1 MSNKPSVTPLPSA
14 TVILL
19 RDAGDHLE
27 TLLLR
32 RNSRL
37 SFHGGAWVF
46 PGGRIDPEDYPPGA
60 ESDVLAAAQHAAVR
74 EAYEEAALVIA
85 PEDLV
90 FISHWT
96 TPEGRP
102 ERFSTWF
109 FVAAARD
116 GVVRIDGG
124 EIHAHRWARPDHALA
139 AQRNGEIELPPP
151 TFVTLTKLSAY
162 RTTSVALSAFVQSC
176 PESFAPRNHKVPS
189 GVCSLYA
196 EDAGYADGNVTR
208 PGRRHRLWMLASGWR
223 YECSEPGA

>member
-1 MSNKPSVTPLPSA
+1 MSNKLSVTPLPSA

-19 RDAGDHLE
+19 RDAGDSIE

-46 PGGRIDPEDYPPGA
+46 PGGRIDPEDYSSETPDDLVGA
-60 ESDVLAAAQHAAVR
+60 ARRAAVR
-74 EAYEEAALVIA
+74 EAYEEAGLVVA
-85 PEDLV
+85 SEDLI

-109 FVAAARD
+109 FAAAAGD
-116 GVVRIDGG
+116 GTVRIDGG
-124 EIHAHRWARPDHALA
+124 EIHAHRWMRPDHALA
-139 AQRNGEIELPPP
+139 AQRVGDLELPPP
-151 TFVTLTKLSAY
+151 TFVTITKLSVY
-162 RTTSVALSAFVQSC
+162 STVGVAFSALAQSR
-176 PESFAPRNHKVPS
+176 PEIFTPRNHKVPG

-196 EDAGYADGNVTR
+196 EDAGYADGNVDR
-208 PGRRHRLWMLASGWR
+208 SGRRHRLWMIEGGWR
-223 YECSEPGA
+223 YERSEAV

>member
-19 RDAGDHLE
+19 RDAGDSIE

-46 PGGRIDPEDYPPGA
+46 PGGRIDPEDYTTETPDDG
-60 ESDVLAAAQHAAVR
+60 VAAARRAAVR
-74 EAYEEAALVIA
+74 EAHEEAGLVVA
-85 PEDLV
+85 PEDLT

-96 TPEGRP
+96 TPAGRP

-109 FVAAARD
+109 FAAAAGD
-116 GVVRIDGG
+116 GAVRMDGG
-124 EIHAHRWARPDHALA
+124 EIHDHRWMRPDRALA
-139 AQRNGEIELPPP
+139 AQRVGDIELPPP
-151 TFVTLTKLSAY
+151 TFVTITKLSVYSTVGA
-162 RTTSVALSAFVQSC
+162 ALSVLAQSR
-176 PESFAPRNHKVPS
+176 PESFTPRNHKVPG

-196 EDAGYADGNVTR
+196 EDAGYADGDVNR
-208 PGRRHRLWMLASGWR
+208 PSRRHRLWMLDRGWW
-223 YECSEPGA
+223 YERS

>member
-1 MSNKPSVTPLPSA
+1 MSNKLSVTPLPSA

-19 RDAGDHLE
+19 RDTGDSIE

-46 PGGRIDPEDYPPGA
+46 PGGRIDPEDYSA
-60 ESDVLAAAQHAAVR
+60 ETPDDLVVAARRAAVR
-74 EAYEEAALVIA
+74 EAYEEAGLVVA
-85 PEDLV
+85 SEDLT

-109 FVAAARD
+109 FAAAAGD
-116 GVVRIDGG
+116 GAVRIDGG
-124 EIHAHRWARPDHALA
+124 EIHAHRWMRPDHALA
-139 AQRNGEIELPPP
+139 AQRVGDLELPPP
-151 TFVTLTKLSAY
+151 TFVTITKLSVY
-162 RTTSVALSAFVQSC
+162 STVGVAFSALAQSR
-176 PESFAPRNHKVPS
+176 PEIFAPCNHKVPG

-196 EDAGYADGNVTR
+196 EDAGYADGDVDR
-208 PGRRHRLWMLASGWR
+208 PGRRHRLWMIEGGWQ
-223 YECSEPGA
+223 YERSESV